1 MTSDTRTDEKR
12 GWEKSWTKDLEKW
25 PRYQKQHSAK
35 DLHLTEWLVVKKRT
49 MAKNG
54 FKRKAMV
61 PDRKELTTILLTHTK
76 QEHKLLGTKAK
87 LPMKIAD
94 NNNKKEKLPRYIF
107 FKK

>member
-1 MTSDTRTDEKR
+1 MAD
-12 GWEKSWTKDLEKW
+12 G
-25 PRYQKQHSAK
+25 
-35 DLHLTEWLVVKKRT
+35 KKLT

-61 PDRKELTTILLTHTK
+61 PDRKELTTILLSHTK

-87 LPMKIAD
+87 LPIKIA
-94 NNNKKEKLPRYIF
+94 NNNKKDNIPRYIF